1 MLEEDAEKKLQLRS
15 RIALGLDVRC
25 TVRLSLSL
33 AVACLELLLSIL
45 RVTGVKQQC

>member
-1 MLEEDAEKKLQLRS
+1 MLEGDAEKKFQLGS

-33 AVACLELLLSIL
+33 AVAWLELLLSIP
-45 RVTGVKQQC
+45 RIAGVEWRC